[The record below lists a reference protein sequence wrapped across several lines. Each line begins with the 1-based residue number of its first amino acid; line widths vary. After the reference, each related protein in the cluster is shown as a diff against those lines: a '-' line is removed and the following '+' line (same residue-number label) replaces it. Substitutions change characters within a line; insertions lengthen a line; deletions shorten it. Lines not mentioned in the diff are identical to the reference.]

1 MRMITTYRNVP
12 LINIH
17 TFQLPCLGSEVREID
32 DESDCSKLPQDN
44 YYVLGEG
51 SNTVFTENF
60 GRPIVLNKIKGIAL
74 EETTTDWKLTIGAGE
89 NWHALVLYCLQR
101 NIFGF
106 ENLALIPGTVGAAPV
121 QNIGAYGREVSEFI
135 DSVRA
140 WDRHGSKFVEFN
152 NQECLFG
159 YRDSIFKR
167 NPERWLITSVT
178 FLIPKAWR
186 REMSYGELQSLNG
199 DKVSALDIFER
210 VVAVRTH
217 KLPDPKIT
225 PNAGSF
231 FKNPVI
237 SARHYQA
244 LLSEYADLPGYPM
257 PNDLVKVPAGWLID
271 RLEWKSKGCGDI
283 LVHPQQALVLVN
295 TKPGSGQDLL
305 ALAQAIVRSVAEA
318 FQIQLEVEVRLL
330 GRSDLIEM

>member
-1 MRMITTYRNVP
+1 MITTHRNVP
-12 LINIH
+12 LINLH
-17 TFQLPCLGSEVREID
+17 TFQLPSLGSEVREID
-32 DESDCSKLPQDN
+32 DESDCLKLPQDN

-60 GRPIVLNKIKGIAL
+60 GRPIVLNKIKGITL
-74 EETTTDWKLTIGAGE
+74 EETYSDWKLTIGAGE
-89 NWHALVLYCLQR
+89 NWHKLVVYCLQR
-101 NIFGF
+101 DIFGL

-135 DSVRA
+135 HCVRA
-140 WDRHGSKFVEFN
+140 WDRQVSEFVEFN
-152 NQECLFG
+152 NQECQFG

-178 FLIPKAWR
+178 FVISKAWR
-186 REMSYGELQSLNG
+186 REMSYGELQRLNG
-199 DKVSALDIFER
+199 DEVSAFDIFER

-217 KLPDPKIT
+217 KLPDPKTT

-237 SARHYQA
+237 PARHYQA
-244 LLSEYADLPGYPM
+244 LLSEYDDLPGYSI

-271 RLEWKSKGCGDI
+271 RLGWKRKGCGDI

-295 TKPGSGQDLL
+295 TKPGSGHDLL
-305 ALAQAIVRSVAEA
+305 ELAQSIVRSVAEA

-330 GRSDLIEM
+330 GPSDLIEM